1 MFNRNRS
8 NGIASDLIEI
18 GRDLLVM
25 EVSTIAS
32 DSITGRKMPWFPHA
46 VIDVL
51 TKYADWLAEVRNINI
66 VGILN
71 SPEPLTRERFLEIV
85 RAHDEGGIHSITNG
99 WQPIEQLRRAA
110 KLVSHDDVMAEAGKE
125 PLSHLETGIAARIRR
140 NCDQLKTIILRFRGT
155 EAWRAYF
162 LNRDALSNLAEA
174 TVDTAS
180 YEGWSQFRATDIG
193 LTRAEITCSLQSA
206 SARHAEKAVLDSDA
220 ATRLRKMWEL
230 GTDQIIA
237 QTTVHVDGDTVTRFQ
252 RDVEESKRLY
262 YLEIHDRSVRTAVNQ
277 WKTLF
282 DAFAEL
288 AGGLANRIFGR
299 SP

>member
-8 NGIASDLIEI
+8 DGIASDLIEI

-51 TKYADWLAEVRNINI
+51 TKYADWLAEVRKINI
-66 VGILN
+66 AGILN
-71 SPEPLTRERFLEIV
+71 SGHPLTRERFVELV
-85 RAHDEGGIHSITNG
+85 RGQDEVGKHRITNG
-99 WQPIEQLRRAA
+99 WQSIEQLRRTS
-110 KLVSHDDVMAEAGKE
+110 KLLKQDDVMVEAGRE
-125 PLSHLETGIAARIRR
+125 PLNHLETGIATRIRR
-140 NCDQLKTIILRFRGT
+140 NCDQLKTIIVRFRAT
-155 EAWRAYF
+155 EAWKTYF
-162 LNRDALSNLAEA
+162 LTCDALSKLAEA
-174 TVDTAS
+174 SKDTAADDR
-180 YEGWSQFRATDIG
+180 WSEFRPVDIG
-193 LTRAEITCSLQSA
+193 LTRTQIACLLQSA
-206 SARHAEKAVLDSDA
+206 TPMHAQKAVLDSDA

-230 GTDQIIA
+230 GTDRIIA

-262 YLEIHDRSVRTAVNQ
+262 YLEIHDRSVQTAVSQ

-282 DAFAEL
+282 DAFADL

-299 SP
+299 SA

>member
-1 MFNRNRS
+1 
-8 NGIASDLIEI
+8 
-18 GRDLLVM
+18 M

-51 TKYADWLAEVRNINI
+51 TKYADWLTDVRDMDIA
-66 VGILN
+66 GILN
-71 SPEPLTRERFLEIV
+71 SPAPLTPECFIEIA
-85 RAHDEGGIHSITNG
+85 RAPVEGGNLRITNG

-110 KLVSHDDVMAEAGKE
+110 KLLNQDDVMTEAGKE
-125 PLSHLETGIAARIRR
+125 PLNHLESGIATRIRR
-140 NCDQLKTIILRFRGT
+140 NCDQLKTIILRFRAT
-155 EAWRAYF
+155 EGWKTYF
-162 LNRDALSNLAEA
+162 LTGDALSNLADA
-174 TVDTAS
+174 GVNTAADDD
-180 YEGWSQFRATDIG
+180 WSEFRAADIG
-193 LTRAEITCSLQSA
+193 LTRAQITRSLQSA
-206 SARHAEKAVLDSDA
+206 SATDAVKAVLDSDA

-230 GTDQIIA
+230 GTDLIIA

-252 RDVEESKRLY
+252 RGVEESQRLY
-262 YLEIHDRSVRTAVNQ
+262 YLEIHDRSVQTAVNQ

>member
-1 MFNRNRS
+1 MFNRNVS
-8 NGIASDLIEI
+8 GGIASDLLEI

-51 TKYADWLAEVRNINI
+51 TKYADWMAEVRNINI
-66 VGILN
+66 AGILN
-71 SPEPLTRERFLEIV
+71 SQEPLTRDRFMEVV
-85 RAHDEGGIHSITNG
+85 RAHGKDEIHRITNG
-99 WQPIEQLRRAA
+99 WQPIEQLRRTA
-110 KLVSHDDVMAEAGKE
+110 KLLSRDEVMTEAGKK
-125 PLSHLETGIAARIRR
+125 PLNHLETGIANRVRR
-140 NCDQLKTIILRFRGT
+140 NCDQLKTIILRFRAT
-155 EAWRAYF
+155 EAWKTYF
-162 LNRDALSNLAEA
+162 LKRDSLSDLAEA
-174 TVDTAS
+174 KVDTAADD
-180 YEGWSQFRATDIG
+180 GWSQFRAADVG
-193 LTRAEITCSLQSA
+193 LTRAEIICALQSA
-206 SARHAEKAVLDSDA
+206 PTTQAEKAVLDSDA

-252 RDVEESKRLY
+252 SDIEESKRLY
-262 YLEIHDRSVRTAVNQ
+262 YLEIHDRSVQTAVNQ

-288 AGGLANRIFGR
+288 AGGLASRIFGN

>member
-1 MFNRNRS
+1 MFNRTRS
-8 NGIASDLIEI
+8 GSIASDLLEI

-51 TKYADWLAEVRNINI
+51 TKYADWLTDVRDMDIA
-66 VGILN
+66 GILN
-71 SPEPLTRERFLEIV
+71 SPAPLTRECFIEIA
-85 RAHDEGGIHSITNG
+85 RAPVEGGNLRITNG

-110 KLVSHDDVMAEAGKE
+110 KLLNQDDVMTQAGRE
-125 PLSHLETGIAARIRR
+125 PLNHLESGIATRIRR
-140 NCDQLKTIILRFRGT
+140 NCDQLKTIILRFRAT
-155 EAWRAYF
+155 EGWKTYF
-162 LNRDALSNLAEA
+162 LTGDALSNLADA
-174 TVDTAS
+174 GVNTAADD
-180 YEGWSQFRATDIG
+180 EWSEFRAADIG
-193 LTRAEITCSLQSA
+193 LTRAQITRSLQSA
-206 SARHAEKAVLDSDA
+206 SATHAVKAVLDSDA

-252 RDVEESKRLY
+252 RGVEESQRLY
-262 YLEIHDRSVRTAVNQ
+262 YLEIHDRSVQTAVNQ